1 MGRRAF
7 GALLLTVIALVGLAL
22 FGSAVKTTVE
32 GEREA
37 GVFGRAAL
45 ALASLPGAI
54 GHAIES
60 AFGDDLAPLI
70 QVAGPPEFAFDG
82 YDQLPS
88 RPGVSSIPGLIARA
102 ERPRLI
108 AGWRI
113 VVGAF
118 EIGGAPAN
126 AAVLISPE
134 LEIAKI
140 WRLQDLDADGAPRPE
155 TQVLAHGFEVLPDGS
170 VIVAFEGGETLR
182 RIGPCGEPL
191 WTTRGAYRY
200 AVTPDEAGRSLWT
213 LRGPDTV
220 VQVALADGG
229 VLREITMDEVIQ
241 ANPQI
246 NVLEIRRRIDDALGA
261 NPRGEPGRWLEDPI
275 HLNDVDPLPRAWA
288 RQFPR
293 FRGGELLLSARSL
306 NLLLAIDPKSLQA
319 RWWRIGQTR
328 GQHDPDWLP
337 DGRIVVIDNR
347 PARHDTTVVAIGPY
361 SYERTVLFDGQH
373 DNFYSRIRG
382 RQEWHDNGL
391 HTISSPQQGRALEL
405 GAANQV
411 MFEVFNRKPGDPS
424 IRYVLTELRWL
435 PPDFFEE
442 GVLDCPR

>member
-1 MGRRAF
+1 MGRRALW
-7 GALLLTVIALVGLAL
+7 ALLLAVIALVGLAL
-22 FGSAVKTTVE
+22 FGAAVKTAAE
-32 GEREA
+32 DERAA
-37 GVFGRAAL
+37 GVLGRAAL

-54 GHAIES
+54 GQAVER

-70 QVAGPPEFAFDG
+70 QVAGPPEFSFDG
-82 YDQLPS
+82 YEPLPS
-88 RPGVSSIPGLIARA
+88 RPGVPDIPGLIYRA
-102 ERPRLI
+102 EHPRLV

-118 EIGGAPAN
+118 EIDGAPAN

-134 LEIAKI
+134 LEVAKV
-140 WRLQDLDADGAPRPE
+140 WRLRDLDIDGDPRPE
-155 TQVLAHGFEVLPDGS
+155 THVLAHGFEVLPDGS

-182 RIGPCGEPL
+182 RIGACGEAV
-191 WTTRGAYRY
+191 WTARGAYRY
-200 AVTPDEAGRSLWT
+200 AVTLDEDGRSLWT

-220 VQVALADGG
+220 VQVAMADGEI
-229 VLREITMDEVIQ
+229 LRAFSMDEVIR

-246 NVLEIRRRIDDALGA
+246 DVLEIRRSVDAALGA
-261 NPRGEPGRWLEDPI
+261 NPRGEPGRWLDDPI

-288 RQFPR
+288 RQYPR

-306 NLLLAIDPKSLQA
+306 NLLLAIDRKSLQA

-391 HTISSPQQGRALEL
+391 HTISSPQQGRVLEL

-435 PPDFFEE
+435 PLGFFDE
-442 GVLDCPR
+442 GVFDCGQ